1 MQPHPYRQIEIA
13 KAIASVSHV
22 FSIARRFAQQWGI
35 TKRAVFYMIAKTIRR
50 MNAKTPAPKVK
61 MPSEDESLVMM
72 LMLRDAM
79 KSGEP
84 RGEIRVLLADAW
96 AKMYRRSV
104 DRLITRAIQ
113 ANHEQIQ
120 SELRGARALLRAFR
134 LSEKLSRARQA
145 GDF

>member
-13 KAIASVSHV
+13 KAIASGESRA
-22 FSIARRFAQQWGI
+22 SIARRFAQQWGI

-84 RGEIRVLLADAW
+84 RGEIVCRFADAW
-96 AKMYRRSV
+96 AMHPCSV

-113 ANHEQIQ
+113 ANHYILSLSFEG
-120 SELRGARALLRAFR
+120 LALF
-134 LSEKLSRARQA
+134 
-145 GDF
+145 